1 MKWMDE
7 ECNALG
13 VRSTA
18 LNMGCRIAEL
28 ERSQHKEIKLK
39 SARAGFN
46 LMGLLAFTVCAWFH
60 VSNDPKSP
68 PRMTKEGPTKQCGE
82 YV

>member
-28 ERSQHKEIKLK
+28 KRSQHKETKKLK

-46 LMGLLAFTVCAWFH
+46 LMGLIGLYRLRL
-60 VSNDPKSP
+60 VSCLK
-68 PRMTKEGPTKQCGE
+68 
-82 YV
+82 